1 MEKFNKHGAYSCTRS
16 WIAWKNGLQQRATA
30 CALHRVAST
39 WALRATRATKVLSWD
54 TSYLIICF
62 LIFSPHLA
70 YNTNDQC
77 AVIVCKALFLT
88 YFFHMSNNGCESK
101 PIVCMYA
108 YASYILR
115 VNRLFMSMHTVIY
128 TVLNSSTKD
137 RSALGGIVGGKD
149 NYHIPFRESKL
160 TRLLQDSLGG
170 NSKTFL
176 LATISPAK

>member
-1 MEKFNKHGAYSCTRS
+1 
-16 WIAWKNGLQQRATA
+16 
-30 CALHRVAST
+30 
-39 WALRATRATKVLSWD
+39 
-54 TSYLIICF
+54 
-62 LIFSPHLA
+62 
-70 YNTNDQC
+70 
-77 AVIVCKALFLT
+77 
-88 YFFHMSNNGCESK
+88 
-101 PIVCMYA
+101 MYA

-115 VNRLFMSMHTVIY
+115 VSRLFMSMYMHTVIY

-137 RSALGGIVGGKD
+137 RSALLGGIVGGKD